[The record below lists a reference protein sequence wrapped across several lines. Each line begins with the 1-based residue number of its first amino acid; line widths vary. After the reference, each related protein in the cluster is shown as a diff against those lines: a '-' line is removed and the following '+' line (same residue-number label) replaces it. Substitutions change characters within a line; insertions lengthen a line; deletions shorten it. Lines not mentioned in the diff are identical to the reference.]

1 MIEFV
6 ASLLPDVHSLTE
18 GDLEIELLFRLR
30 RTPKDTGP
38 LDYID
43 RIDIK
48 ILKKNSDAKRVLELN
63 SLRDE

>member
-6 ASLLPDVHSLTE
+6 ASLLPDVNSLTE

-30 RTPKDTGP
+30 RTPKDTGS

-48 ILKKNSDAKRVLELN
+48 ILKKL
-63 SLRDE
+63 